1 MNTFESIC
9 NAVEN
14 TDALILATFVTLK
27 LNAMNNKLKKLFF
40 TLLIALF
47 TVVNV
52 DAVLRYNYIHENV
65 RTVPYPQKGMP
76 LYINPCAL
84 FVPLSMKNEE
94 NIQFALSCNKD
105 FPDNATIYSDVRPW
119 CMFNPHQVLKSGI
132 WYWKFR
138 NVSDKGKTFEWS
150 ETYSFEITDD
160 LPEFVTP
167 SFDVFLSNIP
177 KEGSRI
183 YCFLS
188 DNIENTRKNIYKH
201 PEFNDMIS
209 QARQGIAADY
219 TYDSNPYNKLSEM
232 SELAVKLQTA
242 YILMDR
248 QVYAEKM
255 VQFVRRLL
263 SVNFE
268 TSRLSN
274 DFFAGDMVFL
284 LSNVY
289 ETCYSILTDEERSRI
304 EELVIKVFEYYRPLM
319 YGHEENHVFNNHFW
333 QFPVRKFTQAALV
346 FYDKDPLAKEYLEY
360 LYEVWICKAPA
371 ANLNR
376 DGNWHNGT
384 SYFSANAVTLSYMAK
399 LFSYLTGVDFLK
411 HPWYKN
417 AGMGLVYSW
426 PPESLSAGFGDGHE
440 KTNNQ
445 PLRIRSAFADFI
457 ARESGDPY
465 ATWYSSIN
473 QLYKTDYE
481 LRLYR
486 MLCGKSRLNNES
498 LPSDVPKSV
507 WFKDSGEM
515 IYMDS
520 LADYKHGMYLSFRSS
535 PFGSGS
541 HTHSNQNA
549 FNIHYN
555 GIPVYRSVGYY
566 LNFSDAHNLMSYRH
580 TRAHNTILVDG
591 IGQPFTTRAYGQITR
606 MLHGENI
613 TYALG
618 DASNAYCGISEYPMW
633 KSNFDREGI
642 TQTPDNGFGKTSL
655 KKFLRHVIVLDRD
668 IVVLY
673 DEMEAE
679 KAVKWDWLLHS
690 PVRYNIK
697 DNALVTHNEEGGFT
711 ATAHVLSKLP
721 CTYSQTNDF
730 IEEPNEKLAIRGE
743 RLERYW
749 HLKATFKPSKSNR
762 ILTIITIDPDGRKKH
777 KIVHCNG
784 IGNIEVDGWYISA
797 ELNVRKPAGII
808 ITSKK
813 NKAKFSYGSDGFM
826 IDDGIKY
833 NPKNKDSSVLY
844 DYINGEWRTEE
855 MIDRRLQSTFV
866 TIK

>member
-1 MNTFESIC
+1 
-9 NAVEN
+9 
-14 TDALILATFVTLK
+14 
-27 LNAMNNKLKKLFF
+27 MNNKLKKLFF

-440 KTNNQ
+440 KTNDQ

-457 ARESGDPY
+457 ARENGDPY

-498 LPSDVPKSV
+498 LPSDAPKSV

-855 MIDRRLQSTFV
+855 MIDRRLQPTFV

>member
-1 MNTFESIC
+1 
-9 NAVEN
+9 
-14 TDALILATFVTLK
+14 
-27 LNAMNNKLKKLFF
+27 
-40 TLLIALF
+40 
-47 TVVNV
+47 
-52 DAVLRYNYIHENV
+52 
-65 RTVPYPQKGMP
+65 
-76 LYINPCAL
+76 
-84 FVPLSMKNEE
+84 
-94 NIQFALSCNKD
+94 
-105 FPDNATIYSDVRPW
+105 
-119 CMFNPHQVLKSGI
+119 
-132 WYWKFR
+132 
-138 NVSDKGKTFEWS
+138 
-150 ETYSFEITDD
+150 
-160 LPEFVTP
+160 
-167 SFDVFLSNIP
+167 
-177 KEGSRI
+177 
-183 YCFLS
+183 
-188 DNIENTRKNIYKH
+188 
-201 PEFNDMIS
+201 
-209 QARQGIAADY
+209 
-219 TYDSNPYNKLSEM
+219 
-232 SELAVKLQTA
+232 
-242 YILMDR
+242 
-248 QVYAEKM
+248 
-255 VQFVRRLL
+255 
-263 SVNFE
+263 
-268 TSRLSN
+268 
-274 DFFAGDMVFL
+274 MVFL

-440 KTNNQ
+440 KTNDQ

-457 ARESGDPY
+457 ARENGDPY

-498 LPSDVPKSV
+498 LPSDAPKSV

-679 KAVKWDWLLHS
+679 
-690 PVRYNIK
+690 
-697 DNALVTHNEEGGFT
+697 
-711 ATAHVLSKLP
+711 
-721 CTYSQTNDF
+721 
-730 IEEPNEKLAIRGE
+730 
-743 RLERYW
+743 RL
-749 HLKATFKPSKSNR
+749 
-762 ILTIITIDPDGRKKH
+762 
-777 KIVHCNG
+777 
-784 IGNIEVDGWYISA
+784 
-797 ELNVRKPAGII
+797 
-808 ITSKK
+808 
-813 NKAKFSYGSDGFM
+813 
-826 IDDGIKY
+826 
-833 NPKNKDSSVLY
+833 
-844 DYINGEWRTEE
+844 
-855 MIDRRLQSTFV
+855 
-866 TIK
+866 

>member
-84 FVPLSMKNEE
+84 FVPLSMKNEK

-167 SFDVFLSNIP
+167 SFDAFLSNIP

-440 KTNNQ
+440 KTNDQ

-498 LPSDVPKSV
+498 LPSDAPKSV

-633 KSNFDREGI
+633 KSNFNREGI

-762 ILTIITIDPDGRKKH
+762 ILTIITIDPDGRKKR
-777 KIVHCNG
+777 KTVHCNG

-844 DYINGEWRTEE
+844 DYIDGEWRTEE
-855 MIDRRLQSTFV
+855 MIDRRLQPTFV

>member
-1 MNTFESIC
+1 
-9 NAVEN
+9 
-14 TDALILATFVTLK
+14 
-27 LNAMNNKLKKLFF
+27 MNNKLKKLFF

-440 KTNNQ
+440 KTNDQ
-445 PLRIRSAFADFI
+445 PLRIRSAFIDFI
-457 ARESGDPY
+457 ARENGDPY

-498 LPSDVPKSV
+498 LPSDAPKSV

-591 IGQPFTTRAYGQITR
+591 KGQPFTTRAYGQITR
-606 MLHGENI
+606 VLQGENI

-633 KSNFDREGI
+633 KDNFERAGI
-642 TQTPDNGFGKTSL
+642 TQTPDNGFGETSL
-655 KKFLRHVIVLDRD
+655 TKFLRHVIVLDKD

-690 PVRYNIK
+690 PVRYDIK
-697 DNALVTHNEEGGFT
+697 DNMLVTYNEEGGFT
-711 ATAHVLSKLP
+711 ATAHVLSEQS

-730 IEEPNEKLAIRGE
+730 TERPNEKLAIRGE
-743 RLERYW
+743 RLENYW
-749 HLKATFKPSKSNR
+749 HLKATFKPSKANR
-762 ILTIITIDPDGRKKH
+762 ILTVITIDSDGREKRRT
-777 KIVHCNG
+777 VHCG
-784 IGNIEVDGWYISA
+784 ETGNVEVDGWNISA
-797 ELNVRKPAGII
+797 ELNVRKPASIK
-808 ITSKK
+808 ITGK
-813 NKAKFSYGSDGFM
+813 NNKSKFSYGNNRLV
-826 IDDGIKY
+826 IDDGVEYK
-833 NPKNKDSSVLY
+833 PHNKDASVLH
-844 DYINGEWRTEE
+844 DYIDGEWKTVE
-855 MIDRRLQSTFV
+855 MTDRRLKPIIVAT
-866 TIK
+866 K

>member
-1 MNTFESIC
+1 
-9 NAVEN
+9 
-14 TDALILATFVTLK
+14 
-27 LNAMNNKLKKLFF
+27 MNNKLKKLFF

-440 KTNNQ
+440 KTNDQ

-457 ARESGDPY
+457 ARENGDPY

-498 LPSDVPKSV
+498 LPSDAPKSV

-833 NPKNKDSSVLY
+833 NPKNKDPSVLY

-855 MIDRRLQSTFV
+855 MIDRRLQPTFV

>member
-1 MNTFESIC
+1 MI
-9 NAVEN
+9 EN
-14 TDALILATFVTLK
+14 TDLLMHITFMALKFSSMK
-27 LNAMNNKLKKLFF
+27 HKLKKLFF
-40 TLLIALF
+40 TFLILLL
-47 TVVNV
+47 VVVQGN
-52 DAVLRYNYIHENV
+52 AALRYSYIHENV

-84 FVPLSMKNEE
+84 FVPLSMKNDE
-94 NIQFALSCNKD
+94 NIQFALSCNQK
-105 FPDNATIYSDVRPW
+105 FPDGGTLYSDARPW
-119 CMFNPHQVLKSGI
+119 CMFNPHQPLKSGT

-138 NVSDKGKTFEWS
+138 NVSETGEASEWS

-167 SFDVFLSNIP
+167 PFEAFLSNIP
-177 KEGSRI
+177 KESSRI

-188 DNIENTRKNIYKH
+188 DNIEKARKNIYEH

-242 YILMDR
+242 YILMGR

-263 SVNFE
+263 SVKFD
-268 TSRLSN
+268 TTRLAN
-274 DFFAGDMVFL
+274 DFFAGDMAFFL
-284 LSNVY
+284 ANVY
-289 ETCYSILTDEERSRI
+289 ETCNSILTTEEKNEI
-304 EELVIKVFEYYRPLM
+304 KELVIKVFEYYRPLM

-333 QFPVRKFTQAALV
+333 QFPVRKFMQAALV
-346 FYDKDPLAKEYLEY
+346 FYDQHPLAKEYLEY
-360 LYEVWICKAPA
+360 LYEVWTCKAPA

-384 SYFSANAVTLSYMAK
+384 SYFSANAVTLSYMAS
-399 LFSYLTGVDFLK
+399 LFSFLTGVDFLA
-411 HPWYKN
+411 HPWYQH

-440 KTNNQ
+440 KTNDQ
-445 PLRIRSAFADFI
+445 PLRIRSAFADFL
-457 ARESGDPY
+457 ARETGDPY

-473 QLYKTDYE
+473 QLYKMDYE

-486 MLCGKSRLNNES
+486 MLCGKQRPADHS
-498 LPSDVPKSV
+498 LPLETPRSV

-515 IYMDS
+515 IYIDS
-520 LADYKHGMYLSFRSS
+520 LANYKQGMFLSFRSS

-555 GIPVYRSVGYY
+555 GIPVYRSAGYY
-566 LNFSDAHNLMSYRH
+566 LNFGDAHNLMSYRH

-591 IGQPFTTRAYGQITR
+591 IGQPYTTRAYGQITR
-606 MLHGENI
+606 MLEGENI
-613 TYALG
+613 IYALG

-633 KSNFDREGI
+633 AENFSRAGI
-642 TQTPDNGFGKTSL
+642 AQTPENGFGETPL
-655 KKFLRHVIVLDRD
+655 TKFFRHVIILDKD

-679 KAVKWDWLLHS
+679 KKVRWDWLLHS
-690 PVRYNIK
+690 PVRFDIR
-697 DNALVTHNEEGGFT
+697 DNTLITHHETGGFK
-711 ATAHVLSKLP
+711 ATARLGCSQS

-730 IEEPNEKLAIRGE
+730 IEPPVERLAIRGE
-743 RLERYW
+743 RLNNYW
-749 HLKATFKPSKSNR
+749 HLKATFQPSKSNR
-762 ILTIITIDPDGRKKH
+762 ILTVITIEPDGKEKYTVTGNLH
-777 KIVHCNG
+777 S
-784 IGNIEVDGWYISA
+784 GNIQVGGWHISA
-797 ELNVRKPAGII
+797 ELNVSKPASIMII
-808 ITSKK
+808 GKK
-813 NKAKFSYGSDGFM
+813 SVFSYGKNSIEIEG
-826 IDDGIKY
+826 GRKY
-833 NPKNKDSSVLY
+833 IPKNKNASVLY
-844 DYINGEWRTEE
+844 DCKNGEWEIEE
-855 MIDRRLQSTFV
+855 MVDRRLKPTYV

>member
-1 MNTFESIC
+1 M
-9 NAVEN
+9 
-14 TDALILATFVTLK
+14 TLK
-27 LNAMNNKLKKLFF
+27 LNAMNSKQLKKLFVAF
-40 TLLIALF
+40 IITLF

-52 DAVLRYNYIHENV
+52 NAVLRYNYIHENV

-84 FVPLSMKNEE
+84 FVPLSMKSEE
-94 NIQFALSCNKD
+94 NIQFALSCDKD
-105 FPDNATIYSDVRPW
+105 FPDNATIYSEVRPW
-119 CMFNPHQVLKSGI
+119 CMFNPHQVLKTGM

-138 NVSDKGKTFEWS
+138 NVSDNGKVSEWS
-150 ETYSFEITDD
+150 EIYSFEITDD

-177 KEGSRI
+177 QKGNRI

-188 DNIENTRKNIYKH
+188 DSIEKTRKSIYKH

-209 QARQGIAADY
+209 QARQGISADY

-242 YILMDR
+242 YILMNR

-263 SVNFE
+263 SVEFD
-268 TSRLSN
+268 TSRLAN
-274 DFFAGDMVFL
+274 DFFAGDMAFL
-284 LSNVY
+284 LANVY
-289 ETCYSILTDEERSRI
+289 DTCYPILTFEERNKI
-304 EELVIKVFEYYRPLM
+304 KDLVIKIFEYYRPLM

-333 QFPVRKFTQAALV
+333 QFPVRKFIQAALA
-346 FYDKDPLAKEYLEY
+346 FYDKAPLAKECLEY
-360 LYEVWICKAPA
+360 LYEVWTCKAPA

-384 SYFSANAVTLSYMAK
+384 SYFSANAVTLSYMAS
-399 LFSYLTGVDFLK
+399 LFSYLTGVDFLS

-417 AGMGLVYSW
+417 AGIGLVYSW

-440 KTNNQ
+440 KTNDQ
-445 PLRIRSAFADFI
+445 PLRIRSAFADFL
-457 ARESGDPY
+457 ARENGDAY
-465 ATWYSSIN
+465 AAWYSSIN

-486 MLCGKSRLNNES
+486 MLCGKPRPVSKS
-498 LPSDVPKSV
+498 LPSDAPKSV

-566 LNFSDAHNLMSYRH
+566 LNFSDAHNIMSYRH

-606 MLHGENI
+606 MLKGEHI
-613 TYALG
+613 TYTLG

-633 KSNFDREGI
+633 NENFSKAGI
-642 TQTPDNGFGKTSL
+642 EQTPENGFGETPL
-655 KKFLRHVIVLDRD
+655 TKFFRHVIVLDKD

-673 DEMEAE
+673 DEMEA
-679 KAVKWDWLLHS
+679 KKNVRWDWLLHS
-690 PVRYNIK
+690 PVRFNIN
-697 DNALVTHNEEGGFT
+697 DNTLVTHNEEGGFT
-711 ATAHVLSKLP
+711 ATTHIISEQS
-721 CTYSQTNDF
+721 CIYSQTNDLT
-730 IEEPNEKLAIRGE
+730 EQPNENLAIRGE
-743 RLERYW
+743 RLEKYW

-762 ILTIITIDPDGRKKH
+762 ILTVIIINPDGKGKRKA
-777 KIVHCNG
+777 VRCNKSG
-784 IGNIEVDGWYISA
+784 VVEVDGWSISA
-797 ELNVRKPAGII
+797 ELNVHKSAGIV
-808 ITSKK
+808 ITGK
-813 NKAKFSYGSDGFM
+813 NKKSMFCYGKKSFENEYGQEY
-826 IDDGIKY
+826 KP
-833 NPKNKDSSVLY
+833 NNENASVLY
-844 DYINGEWRTEE
+844 DYKDGAWKSVE
-855 MIDRRLQSTFV
+855 MVDRRLNPTYV